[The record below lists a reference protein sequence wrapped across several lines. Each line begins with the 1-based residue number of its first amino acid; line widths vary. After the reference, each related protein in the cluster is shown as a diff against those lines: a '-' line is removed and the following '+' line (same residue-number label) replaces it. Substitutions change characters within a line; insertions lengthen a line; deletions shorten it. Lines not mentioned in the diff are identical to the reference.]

1 MLDHHV
7 ILFFFSR
14 GFDPVSPLLHEL
26 TFQVCNT
33 CYSKVQSVF
42 LRTLLNNYMDSAPKK
57 KIWELYRPEVILNNL
72 HLSNASVDGVSKGN
86 PFSFVSLLF
95 LYFFKLSFHSTIWE
109 SFAQSQCQI
118 FFLNLQAM
126 TYDLLPIVNDV
137 YKWVFLTSFHGVK
150 ECDYD
155 KHLLSWSL

>member
-42 LRTLLNNYMDSAPKK
+42 LRTLLNNCMDSAPKK
-57 KIWELYRPEVILNNL
+57 KIWELYRPEVLLNNL

-95 LYFFKLSFHSTIWE
+95 FVFFQAQFPQDQLREFCIVTMSNIFSKSPGNDLWSSFNCQWCLQVSFSYFI
-109 SFAQSQCQI
+109 
-118 FFLNLQAM
+118 
-126 TYDLLPIVNDV
+126 
-137 YKWVFLTSFHGVK
+137 
-150 ECDYD
+150 
-155 KHLLSWSL
+155 SWS

>member
-42 LRTLLNNYMDSAPKK
+42 LRTLLNNCMDSAPKE
-57 KIWELYRPEVILNNL
+57 KIWELYRPEVLLNNL

-95 LYFFKLSFHSTIWE
+95 FVFFQAQFPQDQLREFCIVTMSNIFSKSPGNDLWSSFNCQWCLQV
-109 SFAQSQCQI
+109 SFSNFI
-118 FFLNLQAM
+118 
-126 TYDLLPIVNDV
+126 
-137 YKWVFLTSFHGVK
+137 
-150 ECDYD
+150 
-155 KHLLSWSL
+155 SWS

>member
-42 LRTLLNNYMDSAPKK
+42 LRTLLNNCMDSAPKK
-57 KIWELYRPEVILNNL
+57 KIWELYRPEVLLNNV

-95 LYFFKLSFHSTIWE
+95 FVFFQAQFPQDQLREFCIITMSNIFSKSPGNDLWSSFNCQWCLQV
-109 SFAQSQCQI
+109 SFSNFI
-118 FFLNLQAM
+118 
-126 TYDLLPIVNDV
+126 
-137 YKWVFLTSFHGVK
+137 
-150 ECDYD
+150 
-155 KHLLSWSL
+155 SWS

>member
-42 LRTLLNNYMDSAPKK
+42 LRTLLNNCMDSAPKK
-57 KIWELYRPEVILNNL
+57 KIWELYRPEVLLNNL
-72 HLSNASVDGVSKGN
+72 HLSNASMDGVSKGN

-95 LYFFKLSFHSTIWE
+95 FVFFQAQFPQDQLREFCIVTMSNIFSKSPGNDLWSSFNCQWCLQV
-109 SFAQSQCQI
+109 SFS
-118 FFLNLQAM
+118 NL
-126 TYDLLPIVNDV
+126 I
-137 YKWVFLTSFHGVK
+137 
-150 ECDYD
+150 
-155 KHLLSWSL
+155 SWS

>member
-42 LRTLLNNYMDSAPKK
+42 LRTLLNNCMDSAPKK
-57 KIWELYRPEVILNNL
+57 KIWELYRPEVLLNNL

-95 LYFFKLSFHSTIWE
+95 FV
-109 SFAQSQCQI
+109 
-118 FFLNLQAM
+118 FFLSQFPQDQLREFCIVTMSNIFSKSSGNDLWSSFNCQWCLQ
-126 TYDLLPIVNDV
+126 V
-137 YKWVFLTSFHGVK
+137 SFSNFI
-150 ECDYD
+150 
-155 KHLLSWSL
+155 LWS

>member
-42 LRTLLNNYMDSAPKK
+42 LRTLLNNCMDSAPKK
-57 KIWELYRPEVILNNL
+57 KIWELYRPEVLLNNL

-95 LYFFKLSFHSTIWE
+95 FVFFQAQFPQDQLREFCIITMSNIFSKSPGNDLWSSFNCQWCLQV
-109 SFAQSQCQI
+109 SFSNFI
-118 FFLNLQAM
+118 
-126 TYDLLPIVNDV
+126 
-137 YKWVFLTSFHGVK
+137 
-150 ECDYD
+150 
-155 KHLLSWSL
+155 SWS

>member
-42 LRTLLNNYMDSAPKK
+42 LRTLLNNCMDSAPKK
-57 KIWELYRPEVILNNL
+57 KIWELYRPEVLLNNL

-95 LYFFKLSFHSTIWE
+95 FVFFQVQFPQDQLREFCIVTMSNIFSKSPGNDLWSSFNCQWCLQV
-109 SFAQSQCQI
+109 SFSNFI
-118 FFLNLQAM
+118 
-126 TYDLLPIVNDV
+126 
-137 YKWVFLTSFHGVK
+137 
-150 ECDYD
+150 
-155 KHLLSWSL
+155 SWS

>member
-42 LRTLLNNYMDSAPKK
+42 LRTLLNNCMDSAPKK
-57 KIWELYRPEVILNNL
+57 KIWELYRPEVLLNNL
-72 HLSNASVDGVSKGN
+72 HLSNASMDGVSKGN

-95 LYFFKLSFHSTIWE
+95 FVFFQAQFPQDQLREFCIVTMSNIFSKSPGNDLWSSFNCQWCLQV
-109 SFAQSQCQI
+109 SFSNFI
-118 FFLNLQAM
+118 
-126 TYDLLPIVNDV
+126 
-137 YKWVFLTSFHGVK
+137 
-150 ECDYD
+150 
-155 KHLLSWSL
+155 SWS

>member
-42 LRTLLNNYMDSAPKK
+42 LRTLLNNCMDSAPKK
-57 KIWELYRPEVILNNL
+57 KIWELYRPEVLLNNL

-95 LYFFKLSFHSTIWE
+95 FVFFQAQFPQDQLREFCIVTMSNIFSKSPGNDLWSSFNCQWCLQV
-109 SFAQSQCQI
+109 SFSNFI
-118 FFLNLQAM
+118 
-126 TYDLLPIVNDV
+126 
-137 YKWVFLTSFHGVK
+137 
-150 ECDYD
+150 
-155 KHLLSWSL
+155 SWS

>member
-33 CYSKVQSVF
+33 CYSKLQSVF
-42 LRTLLNNYMDSAPKK
+42 LRTLLNNCMDSAPKK
-57 KIWELYRPEVILNNL
+57 KIWELYRPEVLLNNL

-95 LYFFKLSFHSTIWE
+95 FVFFQAQFPQDQLREFCIVTMSNIFSKSPGNDLWSSFNCQWCLQV
-109 SFAQSQCQI
+109 SFSNFI
-118 FFLNLQAM
+118 
-126 TYDLLPIVNDV
+126 
-137 YKWVFLTSFHGVK
+137 
-150 ECDYD
+150 
-155 KHLLSWSL
+155 SWS

>member
-42 LRTLLNNYMDSAPKK
+42 LRTLLNNCMDSAPKK
-57 KIWELYRPEVILNNL
+57 KIWELYRPEVLLNNL
-72 HLSNASVDGVSKGN
+72 HLSNASVDWFCLPAIFVFFQAQFPQYHLREFCIVTMSNIFSKSSGNDLWSSFNCQWCLQVS
-86 PFSFVSLLF
+86 FS
-95 LYFFKLSFHSTIWE
+95 YFI
-109 SFAQSQCQI
+109 
-118 FFLNLQAM
+118 
-126 TYDLLPIVNDV
+126 
-137 YKWVFLTSFHGVK
+137 
-150 ECDYD
+150 
-155 KHLLSWSL
+155 SWS